1 MWQVLRY
8 LDLALRYLELARHA
22 VQRSSSFQS
31 EICGGVQS
39 LPLRDSRGF

>member
-1 MWQVLRY
+1 MWQMLRY
-8 LDLALRYLELARHA
+8 LDLVLRCLELARHA

-31 EICGGVQS
+31 EVCGGVQS